1 MGNVLIGITG
11 HRILSQ
17 EQKERVNPVL
27 EQAFR
32 NIISAGSGP
41 DGPISFTALSPLAE
55 GADTMFAN
63 TAVSLGL
70 PLKVMLPYERQE
82 YLKSFSSDEARREF
96 DRIYDSVGEAHRSQL
111 NSIKDKDL
119 NQLYLE
125 LGERLVDDIDILI
138 AIWNEQKAKGK
149 GGTGDI
155 VAYAIGKKKRVLVIN
170 PENDQ
175 PLINEVNPD

>member
-82 YLKSFSSDEARREF
+82 YLKSFSSDEARR
-96 DRIYDSVGEAHRSQL
+96 
-111 NSIKDKDL
+111 
-119 NQLYLE
+119 
-125 LGERLVDDIDILI
+125 
-138 AIWNEQKAKGK
+138 
-149 GGTGDI
+149 
-155 VAYAIGKKKRVLVIN
+155 
-170 PENDQ
+170 
-175 PLINEVNPD
+175 